1 MATATTVETFK
12 KRDSWPLVLVQGRL
26 SLGVRPWDIAH
37 TRACGHGV
45 LVGRFRERLN
55 YGPSLR
61 WGKDRAESA
70 AFDASRRPRSDP
82 SVCTTQQPHVEARG
96 PCECTPASSTTSPRR
111 RCRKN
116 ARSDLS
122 DAAGMSRLS
131 CTRARQ
137 VSGPCALHRHGEWR
151 HMCPAT
157 SGPLSRRL
165 GRRNIAT
172 WLDHADTRHSE
183 AQIKNLVENIAPG
196 FGGRVP
202 FTYPRPWG
210 ESGCDLM

>member
-1 MATATTVETFK
+1 M
-12 KRDSWPLVLVQGRL
+12 LVQGRL

-82 SVCTTQQPHVEARG
+82 RPFARRSSRMLRPAAHG
-96 PCECTPASSTTSPRR
+96 PCECAPASSTTSPRR
-111 RCRKN
+111 RCRKS

-137 VSGPCALHRHGEWR
+137 VLASCALHRHGEWR
-151 HMCPAT
+151 HTYPAT

-210 ESGCDLM
+210 ESGCNLM